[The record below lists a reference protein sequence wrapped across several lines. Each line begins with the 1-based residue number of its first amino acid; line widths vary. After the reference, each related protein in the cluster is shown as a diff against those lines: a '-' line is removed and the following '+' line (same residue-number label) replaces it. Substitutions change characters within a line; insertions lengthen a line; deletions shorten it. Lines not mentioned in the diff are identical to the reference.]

1 MKMKNLGFVDP
12 VTAGVV
18 TTAALPL
25 IKGFF
30 GGGTNY
36 ANNFSKQAGTGKK
49 YLQEEANAYYSRSKQ
64 LGIPAVQLAQEEAKG
79 IRRDAQGAIAPAGGY
94 QPASAPR
101 PLFSP
106 QPGVVPYVAPQYA
119 TSPYLAPSPY
129 PSSQYAFPSPYQQP
143 PVQQGVQSIPPW
155 VWMAGAGAV
164 IAFMT
169 LSRGR

>member
-1 MKMKNLGFVDP
+1 VKMNSLGFDP
-12 VTAGVV
+12 ITAGAAAS
-18 TTAALPL
+18 AALPL
-25 IKGFF
+25 ITSLF

-49 YLQEEANAYYSRSKQ
+49 YTQEEANGYYARSKQ

-79 IRRDAQGAIAPAGGY
+79 IRRSSQGQVVPAGGY
-94 QPASAPR
+94 SPAAAPQPIY
-101 PLFSP
+101 SP
-106 QPGVVPYVAPQYA
+106 QPGVVPYTQPQYS
-119 TSPYLAPSPY
+119 TSPFLAPSPY
-129 PSSQYAFPSPYQQP
+129 PQSPYAFPSPYQQP
-143 PVQQGVQSIPPW
+143 PVQSGAQPIPPW